1 MKHNFIFLLSLV
13 FIFCAACSIPTMVL
27 KHDNQIENRY
37 ESLGRIKIEL
47 FEDRRLE
54 EERIEGETAVN
65 SLSPQIWSGSTSPEI
80 MHFFQNSMM
89 EEAERT
95 QAFEV
100 SEQTELVLS
109 GYVTSM
115 NVSRR
120 VTLWRYI
127 GPTAFMIGLFTTDW
141 PEIRISTTGGRE
153 GDFTPLLIGSAVW
166 LISTFLD
173 NPVLLATVEFHAQ
186 VRLNGEQ
193 VFEKDIKLIE
203 EDNYS
208 SWTEWGWEDVSE
220 KAAVVLDRAITKS
233 IKQLFEELKAEKE
246 SLGRQKANGRQSRD
260 ER

>member
-127 GPTAFMIGLFTTDW
+127 GPVAFFIGLFTIELPKTK
-141 PEIRISTTGGRE
+141 TGEE
-153 GDFTPLLIGSAVW
+153 GEFTPFLIGSAIW

-173 NPVLLATVEFHAQ
+173 NPVLSATVEFRAR
-186 VRLNGEQ
+186 VKRNGEQ